1 MHGAHD
7 KEASLVMSRL
17 SAFAPLMLVV
27 AGSLVYHVAAKSV
40 PKALDPVASVI
51 GVYAAA
57 LVASIAV
64 YVAAR
69 PGSMPAITHLSHPAV
84 AAVGLGALM
93 IELGFLITYRAAW
106 PVSTASVMTNGLV
119 AVLLVPIGALM
130 FSEAITLVRV
140 IGVALCLIG
149 VSLLQR

>member
-1 MHGAHD
+1 
-7 KEASLVMSRL
+7 MSRL
-17 SAFAPLMLVV
+17 SAFAPLLLVV
-27 AGSLVYHVAAKSV
+27 TGSLVYHVAAKSV

-64 YVAAR
+64 YAAAR
-69 PGSMPAITHLSHPAV
+69 PGSMPGLTGMWHPAI

-93 IELGFLITYRAAW
+93 IELGFLVTYRAGW
-106 PVSTASVMTNGLV
+106 PVSMASVMTNGLV

-130 FSEAITLVRV
+130 FGEAITLVRI

-149 VSLLQR
+149 VTLIQR

>member
-1 MHGAHD
+1 M
-7 KEASLVMSRL
+7 MSRL

-64 YVAAR
+64 YAAAR
-69 PGSMPAITHLSHPAV
+69 PGSMPGLTHMWNPAV

-93 IELGFLITYRAAW
+93 IELGFLVTYRAAW
-106 PVSTASVMTNGLV
+106 PVSMASVITNGLV
-119 AVLLVPIGALM
+119 AVLLVPIGALL
-130 FSEAITLVRV
+130 FGETITLVRL
-140 IGVALCLIG
+140 IGVGLCLVG

>member
-1 MHGAHD
+1 M
-7 KEASLVMSRL
+7 MSRL
-17 SAFAPLMLVV
+17 SAVAPLMLVV

-57 LVASIAV
+57 LVASIVVHA
-64 YVAAR
+64 AAR
-69 PGSMPAITHLSHPAV
+69 PGSVPGLTQMWHPAI

-93 IELGFLITYRAAW
+93 IELGFLVTYRAQW
-106 PVSTASVMTNGLV
+106 PVSMASVMTNGLV
-119 AVLLVPIGALM
+119 AVLLVPIGALL
-130 FSEAITLVRV
+130 FGEAITLVRI

-149 VSLLQR
+149 VSLIQR

>member
-1 MHGAHD
+1 MT
-7 KEASLVMSRL
+7 SRL

-40 PKALDPVASVI
+40 PRALDPVASVI

-57 LVASIAV
+57 LIASIAV
-64 YVAAR
+64 YAVAR
-69 PGSMPAITHLSHPAV
+69 PGSMPGLSPLWHPAI

-93 IELGFLITYRAAW
+93 IELGFLVTYRAQW
-106 PVSTASVMTNGLV
+106 PVSMASVMTNGLV
-119 AVLLVPIGALM
+119 AVLLVPIGALL
-130 FSEAITLVRV
+130 FGEHITLVRV

-149 VSLLQR
+149 VSLIQR

>member
-1 MHGAHD
+1 M
-7 KEASLVMSRL
+7 MSRL

-57 LVASIAV
+57 LVASIVV
-64 YVAAR
+64 YAAAR
-69 PGSMPAITHLSHPAV
+69 PGSVPGLTQMWHPAI

-93 IELGFLITYRAAW
+93 IELGFLVSYRAQW
-106 PVSTASVMTNGLV
+106 PVSMASLMTNGLV

-130 FSEAITLVRV
+130 FGETITVVRV
-140 IGVALCLIG
+140 IGVAICLIG
-149 VSLLQR
+149 VSLIQR

>member
-1 MHGAHD
+1 
-7 KEASLVMSRL
+7 
-17 SAFAPLMLVV
+17 MLVV

-40 PKALDPVASVI
+40 PRALDPVASVI

-64 YVAAR
+64 YAAVR
-69 PGSMPAITHLSHPAV
+69 PGSMPGLARLWHPAI

-93 IELGFLITYRAAW
+93 IELGFLVTYRAAW
-106 PVSTASVMTNGLV
+106 PVSMASVMTNGLV

-130 FSEAITLVRV
+130 FGEAITVVRV

-149 VSLLQR
+149 VSLIQR

>member
-1 MHGAHD
+1 M
-7 KEASLVMSRL
+7 MSRL

-57 LVASIAV
+57 LVASIVV
-64 YVAAR
+64 YAAAR
-69 PGSMPAITHLSHPAV
+69 PGSVPGLTQMWHPAI

-93 IELGFLITYRAAW
+93 IELGFLVSYRAQW
-106 PVSTASVMTNGLV
+106 PVSMASLMTNGLV

-130 FSEAITLVRV
+130 FGETITVVRV

-149 VSLLQR
+149 VSLIQR

>member
-1 MHGAHD
+1 M
-7 KEASLVMSRL
+7 MSRL

-57 LVASIAV
+57 LVASIVV
-64 YVAAR
+64 YAAAR
-69 PGSMPAITHLSHPAV
+69 PGSVPGLTQMSHPAI

-93 IELGFLITYRAAW
+93 IELGFLVTYRAQW
-106 PVSTASVMTNGLV
+106 PVSMASLMTNGLV
-119 AVLLVPIGALM
+119 AVLLVPTGALL
-130 FSEAITLVRV
+130 FGESITLVRI

-149 VSLLQR
+149 VSLIQR

>member
-1 MHGAHD
+1 M
-7 KEASLVMSRL
+7 MSRI

-40 PKALDPVASVI
+40 PRALDPVASVI

-57 LVASIAV
+57 LIGSVAVFAV
-64 YVAAR
+64 AR
-69 PGSMPAITHLSHPAV
+69 PGSMPGLTPMWHPAI

-93 IELGFLITYRAAW
+93 IELGFLVTYRAQW
-106 PVSTASVMTNGLV
+106 PVSMASVMTNGLV
-119 AVLLVPIGALM
+119 AVLLVPIGALL
-130 FSEAITLVRV
+130 FGETITLVRI

-149 VSLLQR
+149 VSLIQR

>member
-1 MHGAHD
+1 M
-7 KEASLVMSRL
+7 MSRL

-57 LVASIAV
+57 LVASIVV
-64 YVAAR
+64 YAAAR
-69 PGSMPAITHLSHPAV
+69 PGSVPGLTQMWHPAI

-93 IELGFLITYRAAW
+93 IELGFLVTYRAQW
-106 PVSTASVMTNGLV
+106 PVSMASLMTNGLV
-119 AVLLVPIGALM
+119 AVLLRAYRR
-130 FSEAITLVRV
+130 AAVRRSYHRRPDHRRRL
-140 IGVALCLIG
+140 ICLIG
-149 VSLLQR
+149 VSLIQR

>member
-1 MHGAHD
+1 
-7 KEASLVMSRL
+7 MSRI

-40 PKALDPVASVI
+40 PKSLDPVASVI

-64 YVAAR
+64 YAAAR
-69 PGSMPAITHLSHPAV
+69 PGSMPGLGRMWHPAI

-93 IELGFLITYRAAW
+93 IELGFLVTYRAAW
-106 PVSTASVMTNGLV
+106 PVSMASVMTNGLV
-119 AVLLVPIGALM
+119 AVVLVPIGALV
-130 FSEAITLVRV
+130 FGEAITLVRI

-149 VSLLQR
+149 VSLIQR

>member
-1 MHGAHD
+1 M
-7 KEASLVMSRL
+7 MSRL

-40 PKALDPVASVI
+40 PTALDPVASVI

-57 LVASIAV
+57 LVASIVV
-64 YVAAR
+64 YAAAR
-69 PGSMPAITHLSHPAV
+69 PGSVPGLTHLWHPAI

-93 IELGFLITYRAAW
+93 IELGFLVTYRAQW
-106 PVSTASVMTNGLV
+106 PVSMASVMTNGLV

-130 FSEAITLVRV
+130 FGEAITVVRV

-149 VSLLQR
+149 VSLIQR